1 MDRNQLCGE
10 KVGGKMK
17 SISHKDLCILI
28 PLFHNMKSWEL
39 SDFERL
45 LNEYGDDWYAEG
57 ERWELVTEN
66 KRMKEIREYMEEH
79 K

>member
-1 MDRNQLCGE
+1 
-10 KVGGKMK
+10 MK
-17 SISHKDLCILI
+17 SISHKNLCMLI

-45 LNEYGDDWYAEG
+45 LNKYGDDWYAEG
-57 ERWELVTEN
+57 ERFELVNEN